1 VSYSCAKCEKV
12 VRAKALALTTAKQG
26 VLKVPQ
32 AKCSK
37 VNKIIKGR

>member
-1 VSYSCAKCEKV
+1 
-12 VRAKALALTTAKQG
+12 LTTAKQG
-26 VLKVPQ
+26 VLNQPQ